1 MRFSSHLFTVTLAA
15 VSAAGALA
23 IAAPAQADDA
33 TPTYTCDQILPG
45 RVVLGHGNCAA
56 SNGAVA
62 QGEFQGESLV
72 IARQAPQLKFLCRD
86 GGRAQLP
93 DGVVALGCQRVP

>member
-1 MRFSSHLFTVTLAA
+1 MRFSSHLFAVTLAA

-23 IAAPAQADDA
+23 VAAPAQADA
-33 TPTYTCDQILPG
+33 TPTYTCDVAVPG
-45 RVVLGHGNCAA
+45 RIVLGHGNCSA
-56 SNGAVA
+56 SNGAVT

-72 IARQAPQLKFLCRD
+72 IARREPRLKFHCRD

-93 DGVVALGCQRVP
+93 DGVVALGCQRIP

>member
-1 MRFSSHLFTVTLAA
+1 MRFSSHLFTITLAA

-23 IAAPAQADDA
+23 VAAPAQADA
-33 TPTYTCDQILPG
+33 TPTYTCDQAQSG
-45 RVVLGHGNCAA
+45 RIVLGHGNCAA
-56 SNGAVA
+56 SNGASA

-72 IARQAPQLKFLCRD
+72 VTRQAPQLKFHCRD

>member
-1 MRFSSHLFTVTLAA
+1 MRFSSHLLTITFAA

-23 IAAPAQADDA
+23 VAAPAQADA
-33 TPTYTCDQILPG
+33 IPTYTCDVALPG
-45 RVVLGHGNCAA
+45 RVVLGHGNCVA

-72 IARQAPQLKFLCRD
+72 VARQEPRLKFQCRD